1 KKINPKRGKKIG
13 VDDVKETLA
22 LKLKIPKMRLSSDK
36 KALLRNLEKSLKNK
50 IFAQAEAISLVSN
63 AIKIQYCGL
72 SSKNKPVGS

>member
-1 KKINPKRGKKIG
+1 KKINPKKGKKIG

-63 AIKIQYCGL
+63 AIKIQHCGL
-72 SSKNKPVGS
+72 SAKNKPVGS